1 MHCIFSKASLTMIMG
16 ILVIVVIDKNI
27 TVEADHHH
35 HSLPPP
41 FSPPLP
47 IPPTFIDALFRVTNL
62 FTTKS
67 FICAWKEPLI
77 IALKV
82 LLLGDLPDH

>member
-47 IPPTFIDALFRVTNL
+47 IPPTFIDMHNL
-62 FTTKS
+62 GLQTFS
-67 FICAWKEPLI
+67 LQ
-77 IALKV
+77 KV
-82 LLLGDLPDH
+82 LFVHGKSR